1 MFAKDYLETLKA
13 RGKKSHVYKQFQDI
27 GLQLA
32 QILGDAKHK
41 ALYIKLAKQ
50 HDESILM
57 SIAKDTADRKGIA
70 NKGAY
75 FMKVLHERYPLPKA
89 PKGVKAPT
97 EKKPRK
103 EKVPPIKKEHDN
115 ERSANLDDKQQV
127 GGKVSQETTG

>member
-57 SIAKDTADRKGIA
+57 SIAKDTADRKGIT

-89 PKGVKAPT
+89 PKEMKART
-97 EKKPRK
+97 KK
-103 EKVPPIKKEHDN
+103 VSPIKKEV
-115 ERSANLDDKQQV
+115 NL
-127 GGKVSQETTG
+127 E